1 MNGIQ
6 APRSNSKVWLKCR
19 PLFVTQ
25 CAGNTLEVVINRK
38 YLEKLQ
44 KLS

>member
-1 MNGIQ
+1 M
-6 APRSNSKVWLKCR
+6 LKHITSTR
-19 PLFVTQ
+19 EQHEKAEIVTQ
-25 CAGNTLEVVINRK
+25 CAGNTLEVVINRRK